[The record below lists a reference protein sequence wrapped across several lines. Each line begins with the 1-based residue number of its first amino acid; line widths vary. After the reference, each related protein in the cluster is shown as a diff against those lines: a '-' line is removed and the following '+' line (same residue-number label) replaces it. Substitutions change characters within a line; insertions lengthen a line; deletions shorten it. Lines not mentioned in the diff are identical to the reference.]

1 MLMKPGDFLGKEKEK
16 LVVEAIKNAERET
29 SGEIVVHIESS
40 CKSQVLDRAA
50 EVFKTL
56 DLHKTKERNGV
67 LFYMSIKDH
76 KFAILGDSGINAV
89 VPDNFWET
97 TKDLVL
103 EEFKRGAYAEGLAK
117 GIEMAGNHLKQYF
130 PFHKDDQN
138 ELSDEI
144 SYGI

>member
-1 MLMKPGDFLGKEKEK
+1 MKPSDFLGKEKEK
-16 LVVEAIKNAERET
+16 MVVEAIKNAEREA

-40 CKSQVLDRAA
+40 CKTTVLDRAA

-67 LFYMSIKDH
+67 LFYVSIKDR

-89 VPDNFWET
+89 VPDNFWEE
-97 TKDLVL
+97 TKNLVL
-103 EEFKRGAYAEGLAK
+103 EHFKRDAYAEGLAK
-117 GIEMAGNHLKQYF
+117 GIEMAGNHLKHYF
-130 PFHKDDQN
+130 PFQKDDQN